1 MKTTYEDDWE
11 KWNKMMYWEEIRDDQ
26 ERYVKFKR
34 ELLFSRIGWTFAWSA
49 IAVAIFV
56 GFTRW

>member
-11 KWNKMMYWEEIRDDQ
+11 KWNEMMYWEEIRDDQ